1 MRNSWARAWL
11 AAIILLIAASAIAQG
26 QHSRLLEVEEPVME
40 WLLDDTDTSGWE
52 RAATLGAPWLLV
64 SGTILLTVIALF
76 LEWRVGV
83 AVVVTTLFGWLL
95 SSVVQDIVDRPAPT
109 DDGGLGSFPSTTIV
123 QTGVFWGLVVLMI
136 WWVGAPK
143 LVWQIVL
150 ELAIVATLL
159 VSVDLILSGEHWPSD
174 AIGSALVIAVSLITA
189 AIVFEALPPKLPWMK
204 PAPVQ
209 ETATAV

>member
-11 AAIILLIAASAIAQG
+11 AAIILLVAAGAIAQG
-26 QHSRLLEVEEPVME
+26 QHARLLEVEEPVME
-40 WLLDDTDTSGWE
+40 WLLDDTDASGWE
-52 RAATLGAPWLLV
+52 RAATLGAPWLIIT
-64 SGTILLTVIALF
+64 GTILLTVIAVF
-76 LEWRVGV
+76 LEWRVGIT
-83 AVVVTTLFGWLL
+83 VVVATLFGWLL
-95 SSVVQDIVDRPAPT
+95 SSVVQNIVERPSPT
-109 DDGGLGSFPSTTIV
+109 ASAAVESFPSTTIV

-174 AIGSALVIAVSLITA
+174 AVGSALVIAVALITA
-189 AIVFEALPPKLPWMK
+189 AIVFEALPPRLRWVK
-204 PAPVQ
+204 PAVGQ
-209 ETATAV
+209 ETTTAL